1 MQLATDELVDLG
13 GGRLLVLGRAHG
25 EGASSG
31 AAFDNEWGLLV
42 TLADGFVVREEFFF
56 DRDEALTAAGLVEQ
70 PTSGAD

>member
-1 MQLATDELVDLG
+1 
-13 GGRLLVLGRAHG
+13 LVLGRAQG

-56 DRDEALTAAGLVEQ
+56 DRGEALTAAGLAAQ
-70 PTSGAD
+70 PTSVAE